1 MTGKIQNMVGVPAV
15 LWRER
20 GRATQERQRAETEL
34 GSGQSL
40 RSKRGAYGRWG
51 QGYVGVLQP
60 ARGRKHGPPA
70 VLSRL
75 DLFAPA
81 VLIKSILRGPNGTSQ

>member
-1 MTGKIQNMVGVPAV
+1 M
-15 LWRER
+15 EY
-20 GRATQERQRAETEL
+20 
-34 GSGQSL
+34 GQGL

-75 DLFAPA
+75 DLLSAHK
-81 VLIKSILRGPNGTSQ
+81 IILRGPIGTSQ